1 MAGHEGSLVLF
12 EAIARDLS
20 AKYDTDFTIQQIEMM
35 ARGELDPINGFQE
48 SLDRHGLAL
57 AKLIRNKVI
66 SFKQNKVLARY
77 VFTGGG
83 SYVFKPYLQ
92 LVFSGYQI
100 ELIHNTT
107 TLLVD
112 SFDHIENV
120 TKRRRS
126 IYFTEDDLDLLEYVN
141 QKDIAFNRY
150 LMRLIRED
158 MERDGDITNKQLLL
172 ELKEMFPTF
181 TTPSPPPPYPYPYP
195 YPYPALSASS
205 SPSPTM
211 EEDYDDMDGL

>member
-1 MAGHEGSLVLF
+1 M
-12 EAIARDLS
+12 
-20 AKYDTDFTIQQIEMM
+20 
-35 ARGELDPINGFQE
+35 
-48 SLDRHGLAL
+48 
-57 AKLIRNKVI
+57 
-66 SFKQNKVLARY
+66 
-77 VFTGGG
+77 
-83 SYVFKPYLQ
+83 
-92 LVFSGYQI
+92 
-100 ELIHNTT
+100 
-107 TLLVD
+107 D

-181 TTPSPPPPYPYPYP
+181 TTPSSPPPYPYPYP
-195 YPYPALSASS
+195 YPYPDLSASS